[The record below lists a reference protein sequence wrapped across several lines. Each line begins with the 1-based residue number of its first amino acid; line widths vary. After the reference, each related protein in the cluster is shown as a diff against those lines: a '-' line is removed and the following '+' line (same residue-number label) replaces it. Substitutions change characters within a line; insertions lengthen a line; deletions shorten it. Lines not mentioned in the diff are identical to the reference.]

1 MPMKSLSPLAA
12 MALAVAALAGV
23 AAPAQ
28 ATDADAAASVA
39 ARFQSELKA
48 RLMAAMADGGPVV
61 AVTVCRDEAPRI
73 AARVSA
79 ESGWTVKRVGTRTRN
94 PATGTPDAWE
104 QAQLADMAVRLAAG
118 ETPDTLG
125 RLAVVDGRQRL
136 AAPILV
142 GAPCLA
148 CHGDPASQPEALRA
162 ALRASYPQDAAT
174 GYRAGELRGAV
185 IVSRPLR

>member
-12 MALAVAALAGV
+12 AALAVAALAGV

-28 ATDADAAASVA
+28 ATDADAAAGVA

-48 RLMAAMADGGPVV
+48 RLLAAMADGGPVA

-79 ESGWTVKRVGTRTRN
+79 ESGWTVKRVGTRVRN

-104 QAQLADMAVRLAAG
+104 QAQLADMAIRLAAG
-118 ETPDTLG
+118 EAADTLG

-162 ALRASYPQDAAT
+162 ALRTSYPQDAAT

-185 IVSRPLR
+185 IVSRPLP

>member
-1 MPMKSLSPLAA
+1 
-12 MALAVAALAGV
+12 
-23 AAPAQ
+23 
-28 ATDADAAASVA
+28 
-39 ARFQSELKA
+39 
-48 RLMAAMADGGPVV
+48 
-61 AVTVCRDEAPRI
+61 
-73 AARVSA
+73 
-79 ESGWTVKRVGTRTRN
+79 
-94 PATGTPDAWE
+94 
-104 QAQLADMAVRLAAG
+104 MAVRLAAG
-118 ETPDTLG
+118 EAADTLG

-185 IVSRPLR
+185 ILSRPLP